1 MKLHEEQ
8 EEIPDHEACQMPQEL
23 RWPEFRTKKHYEEV
37 NKMFTTQRLINS
49 PSIAGNSTLTELALG
64 VVWGEMTQEK
74 AELIVAGLMT
84 FDKYKM
90 ESKDSVNDNN

>member
-1 MKLHEEQ
+1 
-8 EEIPDHEACQMPQEL
+8 MPQEL

-49 PSIAGNSTLTELALG
+49 PSIVGNSTLTELALG